1 MGVMSKEKTKL
12 GEVLLDILIGNRKK
26 KVLNL
31 SIVGVAWF
39 LILSYLKNKGL
50 ESKLKKR
57 TASSIGSLQQ

>member
-1 MGVMSKEKTKL
+1 MSKEKTKL

-31 SIVGVAWF
+31 SIVGVVWF

>member
-1 MGVMSKEKTKL
+1 MSKEKTKL